1 MNKNKWRL
9 SGMSIAVLAAVLLWA
24 VAFGATRAEA
34 AVGDLRILGGER
46 TIREGET
53 VKRNISVM
61 GGELEVRKDAK
72 IYGDITIFGGEAEF
86 DQGTEIFGTIRVYGG
101 EITVEGT
108 VSEDIVVLGGE
119 VHLKEDAIVEGN
131 VKTVGGKLNR
141 SRGSIIRGEVI
152 GGIVDDFEVEFDPE
166 EIVAERRAHFFPF
179 GGFRTVR
186 SAFTSAFSFLTNFLL
201 IAAAALLLAIFAPKH
216 VAAAETYLN
225 KNRGLTWFIGAAVLF
240 LVPVAALF
248 LSITLILIPVAL
260 ILILVYIIAIFCGFV
275 VVASL
280 IGKELKRRI
289 QLTMRPEWLTFVGA
303 VALIVVFAVFDALP
317 WWISWTPKFFAAT
330 FGLGA
335 VSQYLYEQYAQ
346 RGGRSGTALRGDIP
360 ASGTVPDEGSI
371 VQPSAFTP
379 AGAPETTDPEVGSAG
394 IKPERRSGP
403 DASEDNGADS

>member
-360 ASGTVPDEGSI
+360 VSGTVPDEGSI

-379 AGAPETTDPEVGSAG
+379 AGTPETTDPEVGSAG

>member
-1 MNKNKWRL
+1 MGINRL
-9 SGMSIAVLAAVLLWA
+9 LAAVLLWA

-260 ILILVYIIAIFCGFV
+260 ILILVYIT
-275 VVASL
+275 
-280 IGKELKRRI
+280 
-289 QLTMRPEWLTFVGA
+289 Q
-303 VALIVVFAVFDALP
+303 
-317 WWISWTPKFFAAT
+317 
-330 FGLGA
+330 
-335 VSQYLYEQYAQ
+335 
-346 RGGRSGTALRGDIP
+346 
-360 ASGTVPDEGSI
+360 
-371 VQPSAFTP
+371 
-379 AGAPETTDPEVGSAG
+379 
-394 IKPERRSGP
+394 
-403 DASEDNGADS
+403 

>member
-360 ASGTVPDEGSI
+360 VSGTVPDEGSI

-379 AGAPETTDPEVGSAG
+379 AGTPETTDPELGGAG